1 MRSLG
6 CQPGLL
12 KCKRIK
18 RGKEVFLMAQQRK
31 SKNNKVKQ
39 YRKPLNLNIGM
50 LIFGAIFI
58 YVIICV
64 IMYYQTD
71 HIVRYEVTEGSLAT
85 NNIYRG
91 IAIRSESVVNT
102 DTAGYVNFYARE
114 GERVAKGDTVYI
126 VDETGRLSQ
135 ELEDASLGENTLSN
149 QELSEFRNEIVNFM
163 HGYDDRNYENTYDF
177 KYSLKNTVLK
187 LANVNMLQ
195 SIENEN
201 GGSAANIVNF
211 CYAPETGIVAY
222 WTDGYE
228 DLTVDAVTEA
238 VFDNKDYEKKQ
249 MLGNELMAVGDPVYK
264 LSTDENWSVVIPIDA
279 QRGAQ
284 IQQEDYVKVRF
295 LKNQYESWGQA
306 KLFTGSDGNTF
317 LSLTFTNSMVTFV
330 SDRFL
335 DIELILNDETG
346 LKIPNSSIV
355 EKEFFLIDEDFV
367 TTDENAGT
375 QGVIRQCYLENGN
388 ISSEFVETDAYSYDE
403 TEGVYYMDTSVLKTG
418 DVLYKTN
425 SQDTYTVSKRATLIG
440 VYNVNKGYADFK
452 QINILYQNDEYSIV
466 KANTTYGLNV
476 YDYIVLDG
484 SAVSDDQIITNVKK
498 TDTNKTDTTAASIET
513 IPEETVPE
521 ETQPEDTVSGDM
533 IPENSTVSGEDKLE
547 RTADI

>member
-1 MRSLG
+1 
-6 CQPGLL
+6 
-12 KCKRIK
+12 
-18 RGKEVFLMAQQRK
+18 MAERQRK
-31 SKNNKVKQ
+31 VKK

-50 LIFGAIFI
+50 LIFGAIFV

-64 IMYYQTD
+64 IMYFQTD

-91 IAIRSESVVNT
+91 VAIRTEEVVST

-126 VDETGRLSQ
+126 VDETGRLNE

-195 SIENEN
+195 SIENGN
-201 GGSAANIVNF
+201 SGSAANIVNF
-211 CYAPETGIVAY
+211 CYAPTTGIVAY

-228 DLTVDAVTEA
+228 NLTTEA
-238 VFDNKDYEKKQ
+238 VTQEIFDNKDYEKKQ

-264 LSTDENWSVVIPIDA
+264 LSTDEDWSVVIPIDA
-279 QRGAQ
+279 ERGAE

-317 LSLTFTNSMVTFV
+317 LSLSFTNSMVTFV

-355 EKEFFLIDEDFV
+355 EKEFFLVGEDFV
-367 TTDENAGT
+367 DTNENTGT
-375 QGVIRQCYLENGN
+375 QGVIRQCYLDNGD
-388 ISSEFVETDAYSYDE
+388 ISSEFVEASAYSYDE
-403 TEGVYYMDTSVLKTG
+403 KEKVYYMDTSVLKAG
-418 DVLYKTN
+418 DILYKPD
-425 SQDTYTVSKRATLIG
+425 SQETETVSKRATLIG

-452 QINILYQNDEYSIV
+452 QINILYQNDEYAIV

-484 SAVSDDQIITNVKK
+484 TAVSDDQIITNIRK
-498 TDTNKTDTTAASIET
+498 TDTGRTDASSDGAVTTEPT
-513 IPEETVPE
+513 VTPEETVPAG
-521 ETQPEDTVSGDM
+521 TEDTQTEPTAETSGETTESSPE
-533 IPENSTVSGEDKLE
+533 PENSQTTPGTENTPE
-547 RTADI
+547 P

>member
-6 CQPGLL
+6 YQPGLL

-498 TDTNKTDTTAASIET
+498 TDTNKTDTTAAT
-513 IPEETVPE
+513 IDPTPEETVPE
-521 ETQPEDTVSGDM
+521 DTQPEDTVSGDT
-533 IPENSTVSGEDKLE
+533 IPESSPVPEG
-547 RTADI
+547 

>member
-12 KCKRIK
+12 KCK
-18 RGKEVFLMAQQRK
+18 GGFLMAERQ
-31 SKNNKVKQ
+31 NKVKK

-64 IMYYQTD
+64 IMYFQTD

-85 NNIYRG
+85 NNIYKG
-91 IAIRSESVVNT
+91 IAIRKEEVVST

-163 HGYDDRNYENTYDF
+163 HGYDDVTYESTYDF

-195 SIENEN
+195 SIKNEN
-201 GGSAANIVNF
+201 GGSTANIVNF
-211 CYAPETGIVAY
+211 CYAPTTGIVAY

-228 DLTVDAVTEA
+228 GLTVEGVTEA
-238 VFDNKDYEKKQ
+238 VFDHKDYEKKQ

-279 QRGAQ
+279 ERGAQ

-367 TTDENAGT
+367 SMDENTGT

-388 ISSEFVETDAYSYDE
+388 IVNSVNMPACSLGPKKGTRVSVISKADA
-403 TEGVYYMDTSVLKTG
+403 GVLEKVAEVCDG
-418 DVLYKTN
+418 DVINKVRGEYA
-425 SQDTYTVSKRATLIG
+425 YTLGEASGDI
-440 VYNVNKGYADFK
+440 
-452 QINILYQNDEYSIV
+452 
-466 KANTTYGLNV
+466 
-476 YDYIVLDG
+476 DG
-484 SAVSDDQIITNVKK
+484 SAI
-498 TDTNKTDTTAASIET
+498 A
-513 IPEETVPE
+513 
-521 ETQPEDTVSGDM
+521 
-533 IPENSTVSGEDKLE
+533 GEGVIRVRILK
-547 RTADI
+547 

>member
-1 MRSLG
+1 M
-6 CQPGLL
+6 
-12 KCKRIK
+12 
-18 RGKEVFLMAQQRK
+18 
-31 SKNNKVKQ
+31 
-39 YRKPLNLNIGM
+39 
-50 LIFGAIFI
+50 
-58 YVIICV
+58 
-64 IMYYQTD
+64 
-71 HIVRYEVTEGSLAT
+71 
-85 NNIYRG
+85 
-91 IAIRSESVVNT
+91 
-102 DTAGYVNFYARE
+102 
-114 GERVAKGDTVYI
+114 
-126 VDETGRLSQ
+126 
-135 ELEDASLGENTLSN
+135 
-149 QELSEFRNEIVNFM
+149 
-163 HGYDDRNYENTYDF
+163 
-177 KYSLKNTVLK
+177 
-187 LANVNMLQ
+187 
-195 SIENEN
+195 
-201 GGSAANIVNF
+201 
-211 CYAPETGIVAY
+211 
-222 WTDGYE
+222 
-228 DLTVDAVTEA
+228 DAVTEA

-484 SAVSDDQIITNVKK
+484 TAVSDDQIITNIRK
-498 TDTNKTDTTAASIET
+498 TDSSKTDASTDNMVATEPT
-513 IPEETVPE
+513 DTSEETVPAGTE
-521 ETQPEDTVSGDM
+521 ETQTESTAQTSGETTENSPE
-533 IPENSTVSGEDKLE
+533 PENSVEPENTPE
-547 RTADI
+547 A

>member
-1 MRSLG
+1 
-6 CQPGLL
+6 
-12 KCKRIK
+12 
-18 RGKEVFLMAQQRK
+18 MAQQRK
-31 SKNNKVKQ
+31 TKNNKVKQ

-149 QELSEFRNEIVNFM
+149 QELSEFRNEIVNYM

-228 DLTVDAVTEA
+228 DLTVDTVTEA

-284 IQQEDYVKVRF
+284 ISQEEYVKVRF
-295 LKNQYESWGQA
+295 LKNQYESWGKA

-418 DVLYKTN
+418 DVLYKTD

-484 SAVSDDQIITNVKK
+484 SAVSDDQIITNIRK
-498 TDTNKTDTTAASIET
+498 TDSSKTDASTDNMVATEPT
-513 IPEETVPE
+513 DASEETVPAGTE
-521 ETQPEDTVSGDM
+521 ETQTESTAETSGETTENSPE
-533 IPENSTVSGEDKLE
+533 PENSVEPENTPE
-547 RTADI
+547 A

>member
-1 MRSLG
+1 
-6 CQPGLL
+6 
-12 KCKRIK
+12 
-18 RGKEVFLMAQQRK
+18 MAERQ
-31 SKNNKVKQ
+31 NKVKK

-64 IMYYQTD
+64 IMYFQTD

-91 IAIRSESVVNT
+91 IAIRKEEVVNT

-163 HGYDDRNYENTYDF
+163 HGYDDVTYESTYDF

-195 SIENEN
+195 SIKNEN
-201 GGSAANIVNF
+201 GGSTANIVNF
-211 CYAPETGIVAY
+211 CYAPTTGIVAY

-228 DLTVDAVTEA
+228 GLTVEGVTEA
-238 VFDNKDYEKKQ
+238 VFDHNDYEKKQ

-279 QRGAQ
+279 ERGAQ

-367 TTDENAGT
+367 SMDENTGT

-403 TEGVYYMDTSVLKTG
+403 TEGVYYMDTSVLKAG
-418 DVLYKTN
+418 DVLYKTD

-466 KANTTYGLNV
+466 RANTTYGLNV

-484 SAVSDDQIITNVKK
+484 SAVSDDQIITNIKK
-498 TDTNKTDTTAASIET
+498 TGTNKDT
-513 IPEETVPE
+513 
-521 ETQPEDTVSGDM
+521 TVSGDDM
-533 IPENSTVSGEDKLE
+533 APENSPVPEG
-547 RTADI
+547 

>member
-6 CQPGLL
+6 YQPGLL

-264 LSTDENWSVVIPIDA
+264 LSTDENWSIVIPIDA
-279 QRGAQ
+279 QRGAL

-484 SAVSDDQIITNVKK
+484 TAVSDDQIITNVKK
-498 TDTNKTDTTAASIET
+498 TDTNKTDTNAAAIEPT
-513 IPEETVPE
+513 PEETVPE
-521 ETQPEDTVSGDM
+521 DTQPEDTVSGDT
-533 IPENSTVSGEDKLE
+533 IPESSPVPEG
-547 RTADI
+547 

>member
-1 MRSLG
+1 M
-6 CQPGLL
+6 
-12 KCKRIK
+12 
-18 RGKEVFLMAQQRK
+18 
-31 SKNNKVKQ
+31 
-39 YRKPLNLNIGM
+39 
-50 LIFGAIFI
+50 
-58 YVIICV
+58 
-64 IMYYQTD
+64 
-71 HIVRYEVTEGSLAT
+71 
-85 NNIYRG
+85 
-91 IAIRSESVVNT
+91 
-102 DTAGYVNFYARE
+102 NFYARE

-264 LSTDENWSVVIPIDA
+264 LSTDENWSVVIPIDEE
-279 QRGAQ
+279 RGAQ
-284 IQQEDYVKVRF
+284 ISQEDYVKVRF

-418 DVLYKTN
+418 DKTN

-484 SAVSDDQIITNVKK
+484 SAVSDDQIITNIRK
-498 TDTNKTDTTAASIET
+498 TDSSKTDASTDNMVATEPT
-513 IPEETVPE
+513 DTSEETVPAGTE
-521 ETQPEDTVSGDM
+521 ETQTESTAETSGETTENSPE
-533 IPENSTVSGEDKLE
+533 PENSVEPENTPE
-547 RTADI
+547 A

>member
-1 MRSLG
+1 MT
-6 CQPGLL
+6 
-12 KCKRIK
+12 
-18 RGKEVFLMAQQRK
+18 EQQK
-31 SKNNKVKQ
+31 KVKK

-64 IMYYQTD
+64 IMYFQTD

-91 IAIRSESVVNT
+91 IAVRSETVVNT

-126 VDETGRLSQ
+126 VDETGRLTE
-135 ELEDASLGENTLSN
+135 ELEDANLGENTLSN
-149 QELSEFRNEIVNFM
+149 QELSEFRNEIVNFI
-163 HGYDDRNYENTYDF
+163 HGYDDKNYENTYDF

-201 GGSAANIVNF
+201 NGSTANIVNF
-211 CYAPETGIVAY
+211 CYAPTTGIVAY

-228 DLTVDAVTEA
+228 NLTAEAVTAE
-238 VFDNKDYEKKQ
+238 VFDDKNYEKKQ

-279 QRGAQ
+279 ERGAE

-295 LKNQYESWGQA
+295 LKNQYESWGKAQ
-306 KLFTGSDGNTF
+306 LFTGSDGNTF

-367 TTDENAGT
+367 TTNENTGT
-375 QGVIRQCYLENGN
+375 QGVLRQCYLDNGD
-388 ISSEFVETDAYSYDE
+388 ISSEFVETGAYSYDE

-418 DVLYKTN
+418 DILYKTD
-425 SQDTYTVSKRATLIG
+425 SQETYTVSKRATLIG

-452 QINILYQNDEYSIV
+452 QINILYQNDEYAIV
-466 KANTTYGLNV
+466 KANTAYGLNV

-484 SAVSDDQIITNVKK
+484 AAVSDDQIITNIKK
-498 TDTNKTDTTAASIET
+498 TDINKPDTAATET
-513 IPEETVPE
+513 PETAEQTGDDENPEEAPTQTTEETGGTQPEETVTGSTEPE
-521 ETQPEDTVSGDM
+521 S
-533 IPENSTVSGEDKLE
+533 STVPE
-547 RTADI
+547 A